1 MTHDELLARIEE
13 AIGRNTLYERVDGQ
27 VIDIYPRDADVE
39 LMLNALR
46 AVVELHKPKFWQN
59 PNVPEWNGA
68 NCAHCLEERGDYMSP
83 IEASYP
89 CPTIQAIEKE
99 LG

>member
-1 MTHDELLARIEE
+1 MTYDELLE
-13 AIGRNTLYERVDGQ
+13 AIDLLPLDGLHAWMQ
-27 VIDIYPRDADVE
+27 P
-39 LMLNALR
+39 ALR

-68 NCAHCLEERGDYMSP
+68 NCTHCLEERGDYMSP

-89 CPTIQAIEKE
+89 CPTIQAIEGV